1 MIGVNPFNEP
11 DVSASKKITRDLLD
25 AQELTTEPR
34 IVPVAELAATLQRA
48 GSRSYLAVLNYLP
61 SDPTVNDMLDEFAQS
76 VRDRFGLP
84 VSINAGPRYLHSTG
98 QLHKGGSDPVMDIG
112 ATVCIRRKP
121 KCLACPIR
129 SHCKARALGSADRL
143 PTPRKSR
150 VRPRRMITMV
160 ILFDPTGRVLKTITI
175 SNRFRDPQWDRYQV
189 NQQCRPDAQ

>member
-1 MIGVNPFNEP
+1 MRVNLGSSSDDQFWQRVDRVEDQVPSFKIVLDEPEDIAGEFFRWSFATAVAGALIGVNPFNEP

-98 QLHKGGSDPVMDIG
+98 QLHKGGSDHGV
-112 ATVCIRRKP
+112 
-121 KCLACPIR
+121 
-129 SHCKARALGSADRL
+129 S
-143 PTPRKSR
+143 
-150 VRPRRMITMV
+150 
-160 ILFDPTGRVLKTITI
+160 
-175 SNRFRDPQWDRYQV
+175 
-189 NQQCRPDAQ
+189 